1 MRFLLRN
8 WHLKLSAVMLA
19 TVLYTG
25 LVFSG
30 EFTEETV
37 NVPVDAINQPDSS
50 QVLSG
55 DVGTVAVR
63 YRTSNDQAGT
73 IRAEAFVA
81 TVDLSQYDMERAPE
95 PQVLDIEVAPLT
107 DGVEILSRDPEDVR
121 VAIDRVETRT
131 VQVEVDPGSVP
142 NGLEIDDPIVSQ
154 EEVQV
159 RGAASVVR
167 LVDRAL
173 ARVRIDGSGI
183 DFNEPVNLVAVDVAG
198 QEVGAGLLD
207 IEPETVSVQIDVQ
220 ETETTQAVPIRP
232 DITGTPA
239 PGFALVSLSIEPSLV
254 TLRGL
259 PDALSGISEVL
270 TEPLSI
276 ADLATDQEFETS
288 LVLPEGTRL
297 ADDVDGAVIVVAAG
311 IEPSV
316 SSRTFV
322 VGVVCAGAGENACLP
337 AIDQLTL
344 TLSGPV
350 DTLSGL
356 GAADVTPTLD
366 AAGLAPGTYDL
377 EPSIGG
383 LPDGVELL
391 GIVPGTVSVTIQ
403 APAAPEP
410 TPTPAP

>member
-1 MRFLLRN
+1 LLLRN
-8 WHLKLSAVMLA
+8 WHLKLSAVLLA

-30 EFTEETV
+30 SFTEDTIDI
-37 NVPVDAINQPDSS
+37 PIDAINQPDSS
-50 QVLSG
+50 QVFSG
-55 DVGTVAVR
+55 DLGTVEVR
-63 YRTSNDQAGT
+63 YRISNDLAGT
-73 IRAEAFVA
+73 IGAQAFVA
-81 TVDLSQYDMERAPE
+81 TVDLSGYEMERAPD

-107 DGVEILSRDPEDVR
+107 DGIEIISREPPTVR

-131 VQVEVDPGSVP
+131 VPIEVEPGVIP
-142 NGLEIDDPIVSQ
+142 NGLEIDDPVVSQ
-154 EEVQV
+154 EDVQI

-173 ARVRIDGSGI
+173 ARVRIDASGI
-183 DFNEPVNLVAVDVAG
+183 DFNNAVNLVAVDVAG
-198 QEVGAGLLD
+198 QEVGAGLVD

-220 ETETTQAVPIRP
+220 FTETTQTVPVRP
-232 DITGTPA
+232 NISGTPA
-239 PGFALVSLSIEPSLV
+239 PGFALESLSIEPSLV

-259 PDALSGISEVL
+259 PDALAGISEVL

-276 ADLATDQEFETS
+276 DGVSTDQEFEAE
-288 LVLPEGTRL
+288 LVLPERTRL
-297 ADDVDGAVIVVAAG
+297 ADDSDSSISTVTAG
-311 IEPSV
+311 IGPSV

-322 VGVVCAGAGENACLP
+322 VGVVCQGAGDNACLP

-344 TLSGPV
+344 TLSGPG

-356 GAADVTPTLD
+356 VAADVTPAVD
-366 AAGLAPGTYDL
+366 ATGLAPGIYDL

-383 LPDGVELL
+383 LPEGVELL
-391 GIVPGTVSVTIQ
+391 GIIPGTVSVTIQ
-403 APAAPEP
+403 APATPVP